1 MKYIFLFATC
11 VLFACQKP
19 ILGDV
24 NAPGSNNNSANA
36 KVVWTGPV
44 ETDGCGWTLQIND
57 TFYHPETLSEDFQQ
71 DQLNVIVSYQATKGI
86 FACGIAGNGLPII
99 QITSIRKE

>member
-1 MKYIFLFATC
+1 M
-11 VLFACQKP
+11 
-19 ILGDV
+19 
-24 NAPGSNNNSANA
+24 ANA

-44 ETDGCGWTLQIND
+44 ETDGCDWTLQIND